1 MHCGGTR
8 SRAFLSITLFPGVTL
23 VGALGAG
30 QREEAVSIRRGRG

>member
-8 SRAFLSITLFPGVTL
+8 SREFLSITLFTGVTL

-30 QREEAVSIRRGRG
+30 QREEAVSIR